1 MFEES
6 DWDPGAELAGEEE
19 AWGPHTQQQPPPANP
34 HMQQEQVGA
43 AGPEPGSEDP
53 KVERP
58 KPEPEGPKPDEPK
71 PEEPKPDEPKPE
83 GPQPEGPK
91 LVSSTFCD

>member
-6 DWDPGAELAGEEE
+6 DWDPEAELAGEEE
-19 AWGPHTQQQPPPANP
+19 ARGP

-53 KVERP
+53 KAEGP

-71 PEEPKPDEPKPE
+71 PEEPKPDEPKPKRSWKPR
-83 GPQPEGPK
+83 G
-91 LVSSTFCD
+91 